1 MSLHWHV
8 IITQSRQFI
17 LRLHLG
23 VVRSKNFVKC
33 ILQQIVGSHKVFVLP
48 IYLSSTSVIIKKNL
62 IVSKK
67 NKKEVGFGIST
78 PASPSLVV
86 VVQSRSHI
94 QLFATSWTAAGQTSL
109 SFTIS
114 RSFLKPMSI
123 ELVMPSNHPVLCHPL
138 LPLPSIFP
146 SISVFSNELALCSG
160 GLSIGASAS
169 ASVLPMN
176 I

>member
-1 MSLHWHV
+1 MMNLHWHV

-67 NKKEVGFGIST
+67 KQKRSGIWHKYSGFPIPCCCCSVTQSYPTLCNLMDCSRPDLPVLHYLPELPQTHVHWIGNAIQPSC
-78 PASPSLVV
+78 PVSSPSPPAFYLS
-86 VVQSRSHI
+86 QH
-94 QLFATSWTAAGQTSL
+94 QCLF
-109 SFTIS
+109 
-114 RSFLKPMSI
+114 
-123 ELVMPSNHPVLCHPL
+123 
-138 LPLPSIFP
+138 
-146 SISVFSNELALCSG
+146 
-160 GLSIGASAS
+160 
-169 ASVLPMN
+169 
-176 I
+176 

>member
-1 MSLHWHV
+1 MNLHWHV

-67 NKKEVGFGIST
+67 KQKRSGIWHKYSGFPIPCCCCSVTQSYPTLCNLMDCST
-78 PASPSLVV
+78 RWTHYLQAFI
-86 VVQSRSHI
+86 RA
-94 QLFATSWTAAGQTSL
+94 QLFVKA
-109 SFTIS
+109 
-114 RSFLKPMSI
+114 
-123 ELVMPSNHPVLCHPL
+123 SNQNVKAW
-138 LPLPSIFP
+138 
-146 SISVFSNELALCSG
+146 N
-160 GLSIGASAS
+160 
-169 ASVLPMN
+169 
-176 I
+176 